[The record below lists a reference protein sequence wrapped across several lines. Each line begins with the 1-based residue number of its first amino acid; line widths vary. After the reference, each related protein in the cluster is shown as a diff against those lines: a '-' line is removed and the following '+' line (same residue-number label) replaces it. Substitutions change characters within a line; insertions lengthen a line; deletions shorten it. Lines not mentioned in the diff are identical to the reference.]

1 MTTKWPKTKSL
12 GVSMAR
18 REMAAGGVG
27 AASVDAD
34 SVADTVAGSVAAE
47 DWAGAQV
54 RGRTLPVSGY
64 TRGELVRALARF
76 RQVDTAL
83 GLRLLAIDLL
93 MIAGG
98 YAVVLMAEALW
109 LRVLAAVLVG
119 FKIGA
124 VYTLAH
130 DAVHGNLVRGAA
142 LNRWLGVFCYWLTFH
157 NYRIRQYDHLLLGHH
172 PHLNGPQ
179 HDAWKPLSPQQFAA
193 ASPARRAWERFVRAP
208 IVVSFFAYG
217 VAERWWRAE
226 FFPPAAMPAAH
237 KREAR
242 WLQAAVVAWIAALV
256 GLGWASA
263 QWRAGPANPTWL
275 EVGLEVGLV
284 FFVPVFVFQTLQ
296 SMVLYVQ
303 HNHPEVPWFAS
314 GDPLIERFGP
324 ESLTVH
330 IQAPRVIGAG
340 SHDILEH
347 PAHHVIP
354 AIPCYRLHAAQTEL
368 GLLLG
373 PQALRTH
380 LFAFRRLAEV
390 MRTCKLYDYE
400 RHCWTDFAGRPTALT
415 RAAAMREEAAPRGAD
430 TLLAA

>member
-1 MTTKWPKTKSL
+1 MALHTTARPTPAE
-12 GVSMAR
+12 GVSTSP
-18 REMAAGGVG
+18 AAQ
-27 AASVDAD
+27 
-34 SVADTVAGSVAAE
+34 AGTAGE
-47 DWAGAQV
+47 TWEGAQV
-54 RGRTLPVSGY
+54 RGHVRPVSGY
-64 TRGELVRALARF
+64 TRADLVRTLARF
-76 RQVDTAL
+76 RQIDTVL
-83 GLRLLAIDLL
+83 GVRLLVVDLL

-98 YAVVLMAEALW
+98 FAVLLLAEALW
-109 LRVLAAVLVG
+109 VRVLAAVLVG

-142 LNRWLGVFCYWLTFH
+142 LNRWLGTFCYWLTFH

-179 HDAWKPLSPQQFAA
+179 HDAWRPLSPQQFAA
-193 ASPARRAWERFVRAP
+193 AAPARRAWERFVRAP

-226 FFPPAAMPAAH
+226 FFPPAPMPAQH

-256 GLGWASA
+256 ALGWASA
-263 QWRAGPANPTWL
+263 QWRGSPVWL
-275 EVGLEVGLV
+275 EVLLV
-284 FFVPVFVFQTLQ
+284 FGLPVFVFQTLQ

-303 HNHPEVPWFAS
+303 HTHPDVPWFGP
-314 GDPLIERFGP
+314 GDTLIERFGP

-330 IQAPRVIGAG
+330 IDAPRVIGAG

-347 PAHHVIP
+347 PVHHVVP

-368 GLLLG
+368 SRLLG
-373 PQALRTH
+373 PHALRTH
-380 LFAFRRLAEV
+380 LFAFRRLGQV

-400 RHCWTDFAGRPTALT
+400 HHRWTDFAGRPTAT
-415 RAAAMREEAAPRGAD
+415 TQAAALLAEAAAAPARAE
-430 TLLAA
+430 LAA